1 MDKLLRYSIDSWDEI
16 TQCKSNASRYLHLTC
31 DQIVDRCL
39 SGIVIRVE
47 HEKYGCLFSY
57 LVEGSGPLLT
67 PKPDGQLFELS
78 TDDVL
83 MELEKFG
90 FLVDFSM
97 TPQLDDDQFSLLATA
112 SQLGYD
118 KIRIMYV
125 GTDTVES
132 VGTVYE
138 RKANLVMFN
147 IDKLP
152 KWLDSQKVCTKDEF
166 SEAVNNG
173 YAINL
178 THSKGGLNHGHN
190 WSFLNE
196 KVLAIDNILAVAR

>member
-1 MDKLLRYSIDSWDEI
+1 MDKLLRYSIDSWDQI
-16 TQCKSNASRYLHLTC
+16 TQCKSNASRHLHLTC
-31 DQIVDRCL
+31 DRIVDRCL
-39 SGIVIRVE
+39 SGVVIRVE

-57 LVEGSGPLLT
+57 LVEGNGTLLT

-90 FLVDFSM
+90 FLVEFSK
-97 TPQLDDDQFSLLATA
+97 TPQLDNDQFSLLAEA

-125 GTDTVES
+125 GNRIQSTGPMYT
-132 VGTVYE
+132 

-152 KWLDSQKVCTKDEF
+152 TWLNNQKVCTKNEF

-178 THSKGGLNHGHN
+178 THSRGGLNNGHN

-196 KVLAIDNILAVAR
+196 KVLSIDNILAVAR